1 MRHITGSHHKFPTGP
16 GLVFVFSV
24 FLSNI
29 WVFPTMTSNI
39 LVNVCHKV
47 TSQGLLIN
55 SQQAR
60 GLAAAANA
68 NQSNQIPQFDD
79 FQTKF
84 HSLMIYKTNIGWF
97 FRSWQSWRALPGLKM
112 ELGSKLAFFG
122 SLWKRM
128 LEFDNKTFSLAD
140 HEDFINSFR
149 NSINSSIGSHPL
161 FLIKRT

>member
-1 MRHITGSHHKFPTGP
+1 
-16 GLVFVFSV
+16 
-24 FLSNI
+24 
-29 WVFPTMTSNI
+29 MTSNI
-39 LVNVCHKV
+39 LVNVCHKI

-60 GLAAAANA
+60 GLAAAANV
-68 NQSNQIPQFDD
+68 NQANQIPQFDD
-79 FQTKF
+79 FQIKSNPTVWWFSNQIKS